1 MLVIPTFFPINPCI
15 IACFYSTDRMSI
27 VILYLYFIYTLISTS
42 TPLGNSKRIKASTVF
57 EEEL

>member
-1 MLVIPTFFPINPCI
+1 MLVIPTFFPINPGI
-15 IACFYSTDRMSI
+15 RVCFLFNRQNVYC
-27 VILYLYFIYTLISTS
+27 YTLISTS